1 MWHKFEV
8 QLLGWVY
15 IQEKYTSTEEGGRVE
30 IYNIIGIPWHL
41 CQYSLNSSLTF
52 LLSSDSENFNM

>member
-15 IQEKYTSTEEGGRVE
+15 IQEKYASTEEGGRVE
-30 IYNIIGIPWHL
+30 IYNLTGIPCHL